1 MAKMLVPRQMR
12 KENQDIRNVGM
23 FQWAATEVVQTLTA
37 CRNRDTRVKAEP
49 EDKPFMGV
57 SVHA

>member
-1 MAKMLVPRQMR
+1 MLVPRQMR

-49 EDKPFMGV
+49 VDKPSMGV